1 MENCS
6 NCRVIGV
13 LRVPIFPV
21 RSKGAFAQKGLAYFI
36 VFNPVFEFIR
46 VAAAKSHIWHS
57 YNYEKN
63 QKANCYEHHKA
74 EIQVKSKTDVLYLVC
89 WPTKTP
95 LFNVFTSYF
104 VTTFTPFNLIKVN
117 LIINLI
123 CFSVIMSLFPIRR
136 RHIRFKFKNLQFYF
150 VRFFSWIFIDVSI
163 SKIYLDFLFIDLQRH
178 LY

>member
-1 MENCS
+1 MKNCS
-6 NCRVIGV
+6 NGRVIGV

-36 VFNPVFEFIR
+36 LFDPVFELIR
-46 VAAAKSHIWHS
+46 VSAAKSHIWHS

-74 EIQVKSKTDVLYLVC
+74 EIQVKSESNVLYLVC
-89 WPTKTP
+89 WPAKTP
-95 LFNVFTSYF
+95 IFNVFTSYF
-104 VTTFTPFNLIKVN
+104 VTAFTPFNLIKVN

-136 RHIRFKFKNLQFYF
+136 RIIRFKFKNLQFYLVLIF
-150 VRFFSWIFIDVSI
+150 NGIFIDVSI
-163 SKIYLDFLFIDLQRH
+163 SEINLVLLFMDLQRH